1 MVIRLTEP
9 AKLMRY
15 TAEEAR
21 EAHKKKSNAYH
32 KWTIV
37 NLAEIE
43 IKNRIGSSYFAIVPL
58 EDSRVCKEELSAALQ
73 VIHNHGYRAYYCP
86 PDSLEAAL
94 YPDRPKSYLYVSWEP
109 QESSSSGIGTYLT
122 VGVCIVIM
130 VLCIFG
136 KAMLSHM

>member
-9 AKLMRY
+9 AKLLRY

-21 EAHKKKSNAYH
+21 EEHNKKRNAYR

-37 NLAEIE
+37 HLAETE
-43 IKNRIGSSYFAIVPL
+43 IKNQIGNNYFAIVDL
-58 EDSRVCKEELSAALQ
+58 DAARVCEEEMSEALQ
-73 VIHNHGYRAYYCP
+73 VLHNHGYRAYYCP
-86 PDSLEAAL
+86 PDETRELL
-94 YPDRPKSYLYVSWEP
+94 YPERPKSYLYVSWAP
-109 QESSSSGIGTYLT
+109 GESSSSGIGTYIT

-130 VLCIFG
+130 ALCIFG